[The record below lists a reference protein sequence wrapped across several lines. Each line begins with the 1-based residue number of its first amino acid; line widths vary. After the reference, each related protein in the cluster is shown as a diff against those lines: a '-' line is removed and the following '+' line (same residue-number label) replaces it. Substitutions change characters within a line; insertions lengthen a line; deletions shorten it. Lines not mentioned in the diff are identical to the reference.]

1 MPLTIPNLA
10 YKENEMLALI
20 DNVLE
25 DNRQVEI
32 EVHRNDVISMDCTM
46 SILLLPMLRKFKE
59 NMVGCPYGYGE
70 DALDGEAKWLAT
82 VDEII
87 WAMEVTANGEHYD
100 WNTDKIHLHK
110 RRQAAF
116 ELFGKN
122 FGNFWI

>member
-10 YKENEMLALI
+10 YEENEMLALI
-20 DNVLE
+20 ENVLE

-46 SILLLPMLRKFKE
+46 SILLLPMMRKFKE

-100 WNTDKIHLHK
+100 WFGEQIHLHK

>member
-1 MPLTIPNLA
+1 M
-10 YKENEMLALI
+10 KALI
-20 DNVLE
+20 ENVLE

-46 SILLLPMLRKFKE
+46 SILLLPMMRKFKE
-59 NMVGCPYGYGE
+59 NMMGYPYNSEE
-70 DALDGEAKWLAT
+70 DPDSSDGEAKWLAT
-82 VDEII
+82 IDEII
-87 WAMEVTANGEHYD
+87 WAMEATANGEHYD
-100 WNTDKIHLHK
+100 WFGEQIHLHH